1 MAVFYRLVFFFKI
14 KYDKIL
20 VKEQQEASGVLY
32 LSAFDFPDGEQEAS
46 FALSVK
52 QTCYTTYYPF
62 GIFPQKELARL
73 EFEPV
78 TILYGGNGSG
88 KTTVLN
94 VIGEK
99 LGLTRGALYNRSCF
113 FPQYLALCRAEF
125 RRPIPRDSAII
136 TSDDVFDA
144 MLDLRA
150 VNQGIDQNRD
160 DLMEQY
166 FRDKKGDLRLLSL
179 ADYQRFRREVLAQRR
194 SQSQYVR
201 AQLAENQ
208 RECSNG
214 ERAFLIFTEQI
225 TQDRLYLLDEPENSL
240 SPSRQVEFARFL
252 ADSARFYG
260 CQFLI
265 STHSPFFLAIREARI
280 YDLDQNPVSVRP
292 WTELENV
299 RTYYQFFRDH
309 QNEFEK
315 G

>member
-1 MAVFYRLVFFFKI
+1 M
-14 KYDKIL
+14 
-20 VKEQQEASGVLY
+20 LY
-32 LSAFDFPDGEQEAS
+32 LSAFEFPNGDQES
-46 FALSVK
+46 YFALSVK

-62 GIFPQKELARL
+62 GIFPRKGLERL

-99 LGLTRGALYNRSCF
+99 LGLTRGVLYNRSSF
-113 FPQYLALCRAEF
+113 FPEYLALCRAQL
-125 RRPIPRDSAII
+125 RRPIPGDSAII

-150 VNQGIDQNRD
+150 VNQGIDQSRS
-160 DLMEQY
+160 DLMDQY

-179 ADYQRFRREVLAQRR
+179 ADYQRFRREVLAHTR

-201 AQLAENQ
+201 AQLAGNQ
-208 RECSNG
+208 QECSNG
-214 ERAFLIFTEQI
+214 ERAFLFFTERI

-240 SPSRQVEFARFL
+240 SPSRQVELARFL

-260 CQFLI
+260 CQLII
-265 STHSPFFLAIREARI
+265 STHSPFLLAIQEARI
-280 YDLDQNPVSVRP
+280 YDLDQDPVRVRS

-299 RTYYQFFRDH
+299 RAYYQFFYDHRD
-309 QNEFEK
+309 EFEK
-315 G
+315 